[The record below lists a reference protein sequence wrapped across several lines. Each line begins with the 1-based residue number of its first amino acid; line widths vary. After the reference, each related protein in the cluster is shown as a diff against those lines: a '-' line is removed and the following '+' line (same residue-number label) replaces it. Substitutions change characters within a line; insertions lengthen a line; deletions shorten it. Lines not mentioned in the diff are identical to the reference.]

1 MVCDLSL
8 IHISVWETIGFD
20 RNCECVG
27 REYTISVIC
36 RVEDDII
43 GNDLCL
49 SLIHI

>member
-1 MVCDLSL
+1 MIIKSGRYFYET
-8 IHISVWETIGFD
+8 VWETIGFD

-43 GNDLCL
+43 GNDLCGA
-49 SLIHI
+49 